1 MLLCCLLHH
10 HLGRENTQHLL
21 VGIRAPVR
29 DTDNMRNYFKCQK
42 RKDKEQYL
50 KTCKNAREA
59 MSTSKLKNQKEW
71 LM

>member
-1 MLLCCLLHH
+1 
-10 HLGRENTQHLL
+10 
-21 VGIRAPVR
+21 
-29 DTDNMRNYFKCQK
+29 MRNYFKCQK